1 MAGYGA
7 LSQTRVSRTEDEVTI
22 FVKTK
27 NDVEIFSNSM
37 FNKKLDNLK
46 TAKGYTNIVVKE
58 DVNENLLLKKE
69 IIANLKNL
77 VGDLLE
83 YKEI

>member
-37 FNKKLDNLK
+37 FKKKLDNLK